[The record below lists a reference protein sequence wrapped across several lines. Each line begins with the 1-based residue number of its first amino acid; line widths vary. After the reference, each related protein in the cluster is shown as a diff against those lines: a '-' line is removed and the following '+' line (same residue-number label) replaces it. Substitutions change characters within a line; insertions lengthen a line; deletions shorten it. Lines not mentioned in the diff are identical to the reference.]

1 VICLKPSAL
10 LIGLG
15 SIGKTHF
22 SHLNNYYE
30 TINVIDNNPE
40 VVSSSNINTAKL
52 KFYTNV
58 HDFLTEVIVPDLI
71 VIANWGPEHYRYFEI
86 LGAIGTKKFIIEK
99 PLVSKLQDLE
109 KIQKLRQEKNLKIY
123 MNTPWVYSRLKT
135 QLIELQQKHE
145 LGQICN
151 LSVVGGAKC
160 LVTNGIHYLA
170 LAIELLGESP
180 KYISGKC
187 KSHNINP
194 RSNKFLFLEGYFSFE
209 FTNMRF
215 LQINFSNSSKVQAQM
230 IVTFENGYGL
240 IEGDRM
246 IIRVNNS
253 SQPLLDKSPS
263 KTFYPKQIIY
273 DSNPFIDE
281 NNKDGIH
288 KIYENLAN
296 VRDKDGFEHAYAT
309 MKSIFLAL
317 ISNENGSMPIEAS
330 NFLIS
335 NQMLSRNWMIS

>member
-1 VICLKPSAL
+1 
-10 LIGLG
+10 
-15 SIGKTHF
+15 
-22 SHLNNYYE
+22 
-30 TINVIDNNPE
+30 
-40 VVSSSNINTAKL
+40 
-52 KFYTNV
+52 
-58 HDFLTEVIVPDLI
+58 
-71 VIANWGPEHYRYFEI
+71 
-86 LGAIGTKKFIIEK
+86 
-99 PLVSKLQDLE
+99 
-109 KIQKLRQEKNLKIY
+109 
-123 MNTPWVYSRLKT
+123 
-135 QLIELQQKHE
+135 
-145 LGQICN
+145 
-151 LSVVGGAKC
+151 
-160 LVTNGIHYLA
+160 
-170 LAIELLGESP
+170 
-180 KYISGKC
+180 
-187 KSHNINP
+187 
-194 RSNKFLFLEGYFSFE
+194 
-209 FTNMRF
+209 
-215 LQINFSNSSKVQAQM
+215 
-230 IVTFENGYGL
+230 
-240 IEGDRM
+240 M